1 MHLIEELEDIAKV
14 ILEHETVIIEK
25 IFEKGHIKGITDKQ
39 LSHFV
44 ESRLDICLENLGFK
58 GIFKPSYNP
67 IKSWFYK
74 DLESSTLHDFFSATG
89 SDYNRSWSEGKFI
102 W

>member
-1 MHLIEELEDIAKV
+1 LIKELEDIARV
-14 ILEHETVIIEK
+14 ILEHESIIIDK
-25 IFEKGHIKGITDKQ
+25 IFEKGTIRGISEKQ
-39 LSHFV
+39 LKNFV

-58 GIFKPSYNP
+58 SIFKPSYNP

-74 DLESSTLHDFFSATG
+74 DIESSTLHDFFSSTG
-89 SDYNRSWSEGKFI
+89 SDYTRAWSDQKFL